1 MRECDIHCG
10 IRLCPMNYLLDLER
24 QLFVICEF
32 VEDLFCVDHLEICSR
47 IFNKNI
53 VNSCLG
59 QTLLEIATEE
69 YPWKQF
75 DRAAHLKPSLE
86 NEVNEKVRVN
96 QSMWFLLGIS

>member
-1 MRECDIHCG
+1 
-10 IRLCPMNYLLDLER
+10 MNYPLDPEK

-59 QTLLEIATEE
+59 QTLLEIATKE
-69 YPWKQF
+69 YPWNEF
-75 DRAAHLKPSLE
+75 DCAAHLRARFEDDVL
-86 NEVNEKVRVN
+86 EKVRVN

>member
-1 MRECDIHCG
+1 MCVRRES
-10 IRLCPMNYLLDLER
+10 
-24 QLFVICEF
+24 
-32 VEDLFCVDHLEICSR
+32 LFCVDHLQQSSR

-53 VNSCLG
+53 VNFCLG

-96 QSMWFLLGIS
+96 QSILFSLDIS